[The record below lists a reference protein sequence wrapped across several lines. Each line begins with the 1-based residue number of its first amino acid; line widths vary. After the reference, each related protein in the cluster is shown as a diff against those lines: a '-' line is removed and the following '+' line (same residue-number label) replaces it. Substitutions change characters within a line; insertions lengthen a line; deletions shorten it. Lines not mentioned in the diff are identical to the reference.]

1 MLNLLCSLEMKQWS
15 LDDNTSVYNMRERER
30 ANEVAQLCPTHCDH
44 LDCSLPGFSIH
55 GIFQARVL
63 EWFAISLSR
72 GSSQPRDWTQVS
84 HIAGRCFTLWATRER
99 VHNMVYEYFRLIV
112 ENYCLGKKK
121 KSFQNMLTDNAPRYP
136 RAVMEM
142 YKNDGIFMSANTAF
156 ILQPIDQGV
165 ISIFKF
171 YYH

>member
-84 HIAGRCFTLWATRER
+84 HIAGRCFTLWATREH

-121 KSFQNMLTDNAPRYP
+121 KNLFEICLLTMHLVTQELWWKCIIMMVFSCLPTQHSFCNP
-136 RAVMEM
+136 
-142 YKNDGIFMSANTAF
+142 
-156 ILQPIDQGV
+156 
-165 ISIFKF
+165 
-171 YYH
+171 

>member
-30 ANEVAQLCPTHCDH
+30 ANEVTQLCPTLCDH

-72 GSSQPRDWTQVS
+72 GSSQPRDRTQVS
-84 HIAGRCFTLWATRER
+84 HIAGRCFTLWATREAPNR
-99 VHNMVYEYFRLIV
+99 REWTT
-112 ENYCLGKKK
+112 KW
-121 KSFQNMLTDNAPRYP
+121 MLTIITFQ
-136 RAVMEM
+136 EM
-142 YKNDGIFMSANTAF
+142 YGVAQ
-156 ILQPIDQGV
+156 ILVLNKIIQDWSLDMQIH
-165 ISIFKF
+165 SIVRKVLTEVTDK
-171 YYH
+171 